1 MQINLN
7 SKKVSSDKLKKK
19 TFFHP
24 ILKNNKFAFLS
35 AIEHSNENSLCV

>member
-7 SKKVSSDKLKKK
+7 SKKVLDK

-24 ILKNNKFAFLS
+24 ILKNNKFSFLP
-35 AIEHSNENSLCV
+35 AIDHSNENSLCV